1 MNRFLLPT
9 PFPGD
14 GRSNVTVTTEPV
26 ILGAT
31 VRTDGSRLSGDIWIT
46 ERKEQVSSS
55 RNTTDGDTNTG
66 GNRAVLAALEP
77 NRL

>member
-1 MNRFLLPT
+1 LITSLTPY

-14 GRSNVTVTTEPV
+14 GRSNVTVTTLTGVDGTTVQP
-26 ILGAT
+26 IL
-31 VRTDGSRLSGDIWIT
+31 DGQRGDIWMNR
-46 ERKEQVSSS
+46 EEQVSSS